1 MNMHNTDSSPFKS
14 IISDVSNSH
23 LSCLRRPITERAQ
36 RYDYGA
42 RQYYLVAP
50 RFTALDPLEE
60 KY

>member
-1 MNMHNTDSSPFKS
+1 MNMHNTDSSPFKG
-14 IISDVSNSH
+14 IIADIINNYIS
-23 LSCLRRPITERAQ
+23 LAYAALTERTQ
-36 RYDYGA
+36 RHDYGA